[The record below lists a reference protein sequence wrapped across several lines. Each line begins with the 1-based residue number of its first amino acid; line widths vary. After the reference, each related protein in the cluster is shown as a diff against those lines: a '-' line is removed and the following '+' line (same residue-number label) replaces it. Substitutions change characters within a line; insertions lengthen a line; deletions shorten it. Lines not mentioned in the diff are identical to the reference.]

1 MDEPPLG
8 FRPRQARGVAAGTGR
23 TAPSVTEQPRRPP
36 SRPPWVY
43 LAQRSERRAHL
54 LGEQLGL
61 LPGGEVPALIDL
73 VEIGEVGVCL
83 LARLR
88 GGVGPDT
95 GVRRKLGRNLLVRPP
110 LGHLRERRVQPKL
123 RFAREPLLNVAAC

>member
-1 MDEPPLG
+1 MDEPPLES
-8 FRPRQARGVAAGTGR
+8 RPRQSRGVAACTGR

-36 SRPPWVY
+36 SPPPRVY

-61 LPGGEVPALIDL
+61 LPGGEVPALVDL

-83 LARLR
+83 LARPR

-95 GVRRKLGRNLLVRPP
+95 GVRRKLAAISLFDLRWATFENGGFSRNSGLPVSP
-110 LGHLRERRVQPKL
+110 
-123 RFAREPLLNVAAC
+123 F